1 MKDRV
6 HLFTKEEFVL
16 LAACAGIHRMYGFE
30 TGADALKREGAIAA
44 LQKLHVRGC
53 VETEDDRFRLCGET
67 KDLFAGIR
75 EAATTLEVRKSNGR
89 SCMIYIGSEAVRVAP
104 SVRRQGMLE
113 VQGIAVADLWDFLQD
128 EGWIPKEQEERME
141 EIL

>member
-16 LAACAGIHRMYGFE
+16 LAACAGIHRMHGFE

-53 VETEDDRFRLCGET
+53 VENQNGQFQLCGET
-67 KDLFAGIR
+67 KELFAGIR
-75 EAATTLEVRKSNGR
+75 TAATTLEVRKSNGR